1 MCVLLSKQAR
11 LLKEENANLKARIE
25 ELVKRAEKAEASL
38 KTVNAEHEKE
48 TQQQIGENT
57 RLRSII
63 AGRDNT
69 INQLKAE
76 LARLK
81 PNRAKNGRFTFKP
94 KTDEVR

>member
-1 MCVLLSKQAR
+1 MCIYFGKKAQ

-25 ELVKRAEKAEASL
+25 ALTKRAEKAEASL
-38 KTVNAEHEKE
+38 KAVNAEHEKDIKAMSAKIKE
-48 TQQQIGENT
+48 LNG
-57 RLRSII
+57 II

-69 INQLKAE
+69 INQLNANLDK
-76 LARLK
+76 LK

>member
-1 MCVLLSKQAR
+1 MCILFGKKAR

-25 ELVKRAEKAEASL
+25 ELVKRAETAENRLKA
-38 KTVNAEHEKE
+38 VNAEHEKE

-57 RLRSII
+57 RLRNII

-69 INQLKAE
+69 IKQLKAE

-94 KTDEVR
+94 KNDEVR

>member
-1 MCVLLSKQAR
+1 MCILFGKKAR

-25 ELVKRAEKAEASL
+25 AQSKRAETAENRLKA
-38 KTVNAEHEKE
+38 VNAEHEKE

-57 RLRSII
+57 RLRNII

-94 KTDEVR
+94 KNDEVR